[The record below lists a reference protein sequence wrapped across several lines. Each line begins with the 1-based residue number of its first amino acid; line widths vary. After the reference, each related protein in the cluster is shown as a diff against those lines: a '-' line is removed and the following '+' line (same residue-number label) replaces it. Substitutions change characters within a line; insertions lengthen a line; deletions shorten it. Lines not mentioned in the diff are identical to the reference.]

1 MIKIWFR
8 LTFSFVPV
16 PPLQAHVL
24 SPSWVAYGAGPG
36 IIAFLPRTC
45 LVFCS
50 SDSYWTM
57 RETEEDAAMFWEV
70 VG

>member
-8 LTFSFVPV
+8 LTFSFVPCTSSQV
-16 PPLQAHVL
+16 HVL
-24 SPSWVAYGAGPG
+24 SPSRVAYRAGPG
-36 IIAFLPRTC
+36 IIAFLPRTF